1 MKNIYSLLLLILSF
15 AFTIP
20 LQAREFVGNNN
31 KSVKQVKATAEACS
45 QATGFQFL
53 NVNNVRARIHTGGDM
68 WWNLVNGTGSRP
80 LYFIPS
86 DGTATSMFSSSLWI
100 GGSILTDS

>member
-31 KSVKQVKATAEACS
+31 KSVKQLKATAEACS

-68 WWNLVNGTGSRP
+68 WWDLVNGTGSRP
-80 LYFIPS
+80 LIFYTQRRYSYFYVLQVRLV
-86 DGTATSMFSSSLWI
+86 DRRARY
-100 GGSILTDS
+100 